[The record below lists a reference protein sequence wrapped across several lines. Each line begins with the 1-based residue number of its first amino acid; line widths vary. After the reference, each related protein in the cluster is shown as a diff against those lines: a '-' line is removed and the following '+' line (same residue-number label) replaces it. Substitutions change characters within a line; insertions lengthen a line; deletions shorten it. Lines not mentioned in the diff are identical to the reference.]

1 MNREPHLD
9 YPFRRQDI
17 YAGMILIVLALFVIV
32 ESWRMPREF
41 LGFPAYA
48 GPGIVTG
55 LLGIGLLGMAVTL
68 VVRACR
74 RPGARTGIS
83 RADLQNYL
91 THPQTR
97 RLGLV
102 LGLAVAYLLSLGRGI
117 PYYITTGAYL
127 FITMAVFRA
136 ASWWVIALVSGLATT
151 GLAVVFNKIFLVPLP

>member
-1 MNREPHLD
+1 MD

-17 YAGMILIVLALFVIV
+17 FAGVILIVLALFVVV

-41 LGFPAYA
+41 LGFPAFA

-55 LLGIGLLGMAVTL
+55 LLGLGLLGMAVTL

-74 RPGARTGIS
+74 RPGARVCIS
-83 RADLQNYL
+83 RADLQVYL
-91 THPQTR
+91 ADPQTR

-102 LGLAVAYLLSLGRGI
+102 LLLCVAYLLSLGRGI
-117 PYYITTGAYL
+117 PYSITTGAYL